1 MKMVGLTGGI
11 GTGKSTVAQLMI
23 DHGWKLISSDDT
35 AREIM
40 NTNPNVRAQV
50 AELLGSDVLVDGGL
64 DRAKIAERVFGDTPE
79 HRERLDRL
87 DQIVHPAVLQQ
98 HLETLEEEREKGTPL
113 VAIESAL
120 LFEVGLDDGFDWVVV
135 VDAPDEVRI
144 ERVMK
149 RSNLTEAQVR
159 ARMNEQLPMQE
170 KKSLADFVIDNG
182 GTLEELAQAVD
193 TVTTIIDVM
202 PDPETTPIPE
212 DNDETE
218 E

>member
-1 MKMVGLTGGI
+1 M
-11 GTGKSTVAQLMI
+11 
-23 DHGWKLISSDDT
+23 
-35 AREIM
+35 
-40 NTNPNVRAQV
+40 
-50 AELLGSDVLVDGGL
+50 
-64 DRAKIAERVFGDTPE
+64 
-79 HRERLDRL
+79 
-87 DQIVHPAVLQQ
+87 
-98 HLETLEEEREKGTPL
+98 
-113 VAIESAL
+113 
-120 LFEVGLDDGFDWVVV
+120 

-149 RSNLTEAQVR
+149 RSNLTEAQVQ

-202 PDPETTPIPE
+202 PDPETTPMPE
-212 DNDETE
+212 DDDETE